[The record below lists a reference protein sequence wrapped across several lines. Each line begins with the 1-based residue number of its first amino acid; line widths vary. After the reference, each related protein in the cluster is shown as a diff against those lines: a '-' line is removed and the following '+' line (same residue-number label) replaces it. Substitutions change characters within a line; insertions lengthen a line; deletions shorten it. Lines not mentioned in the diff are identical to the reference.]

1 MEKLSYVDQAV
12 NSPMLQ
18 FITLSG
24 RTIDVLEADVLAFI
38 EENDLNISEE
48 GEGLTC
54 DPYGTDVEVI
64 TDASVYL
71 DNNFDDVC
79 EQYFNSILVKNL
91 LQNVA

>member
-1 MEKLSYVDQAV
+1 MEKLSYVDHAV
-12 NSPMLQ
+12 NSPVLQ
-18 FITLSG
+18 FITKSV

-38 EENDLNISEE
+38 EENNLNVSEE

-54 DPYGTDVEVI
+54 DPYGTELEVI

-79 EQYFNSILVKNL
+79 ELYFKTVLINNI